1 MVVLKRAPPR
11 RAVLHCFL
19 GGFPQKGAPGLRRV
33 GLLKRA
39 AGVSGDGVPLG
50 LFLETNALLARNNS
64 GIVPRLNSALFA
76 IVT

>member
-1 MVVLKRAPPR
+1 
-11 RAVLHCFL
+11 
-19 GGFPQKGAPGLRRV
+19 V

-50 LFLETNALLARNNS
+50 LLLETNVLLARNNS